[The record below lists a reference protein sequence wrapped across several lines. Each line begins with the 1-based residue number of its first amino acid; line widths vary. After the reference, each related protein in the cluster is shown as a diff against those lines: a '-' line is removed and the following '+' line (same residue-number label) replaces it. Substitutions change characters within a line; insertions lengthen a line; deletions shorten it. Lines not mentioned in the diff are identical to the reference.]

1 MTRPA
6 FQLIDGE
13 KDRIPSAE
21 VVAAKQVASAQ
32 KLLTRD
38 VSQAPRW
45 AWSHLNL
52 LTGPMLPGDLVVV
65 GALRGNGKST
75 FLMSQMEAFA
85 GSGQPTLYFPLE
97 IDPEVCRLHWAA
109 WRLAINRAAVVR
121 QEWDSLGHGAEQAV
135 HNVLAEQKDNPMIHF
150 ATPKRVTLKAL
161 REWCEWAR
169 REFDAKVVMLDHLHR
184 LDVVAGANHRVS
196 VTDAIRAIKDMLREF
211 ALVGICAAQLNR
223 SSDPIDPY
231 TAPVLSRLKETA
243 AIEEEADVVLMLSRK
258 LRRDLPDGWQQDL
271 KLGRISEKELAD
283 GNVMVVTCRK
293 HRLDDEAMNA
303 RVLLAIENGRV
314 ARSFA

>member
-1 MTRPA
+1 MNRPA
-6 FQLIDGE
+6 LQLVDGE
-13 KDRIPSAE
+13 KDRIAPATD
-21 VVAAKQVASAQ
+21 VAADQVAGAQ
-32 KLLTRD
+32 KLLMRD
-38 VSQAPRW
+38 VSRAPRW
-45 AWSHLNL
+45 TWHHLDGV
-52 LTGPMLPGDLVVV
+52 TGPMMPGDLVVV

-85 GSGQPTLYFPLE
+85 EGGQPTLYFPLE

-109 WRLAINRAAVVR
+109 WRLGINRSAVAR
-121 QEWDSLGHGAEQAV
+121 QEWDQLGPGAEDAV
-135 HNVLAEQKDNPMIHF
+135 HQVLEEQKHNPMIHF

-161 REWCEWAR
+161 SDWCKWAC
-169 REFDAKVVMLDHLHR
+169 REFNAKVVMLDHLHR
-184 LDVVAGANHRVS
+184 IEVERTANHRVA
-196 VTDAIRAIKDMLREF
+196 VTDAIRAIKDLGRELG
-211 ALVGICAAQLNR
+211 LVIVAAAQLNR
-223 SSDPIDPY
+223 SSDPIDAY
-231 TAPVLSRLKETA
+231 TPPVLSRLKETA

-271 KLGRISEKELAD
+271 KLGRISERDLAD